1 MITEKIVELKQMV
14 LVVPLPMA
22 TNSKKKI
29 SESDRFSQCVY
40 INRKKARAKIVK
52 REQVLDSQERAF
64 ALFPMDDDV
73 RIDYLEYTMNALA
86 VDYAISRAKENREL
100 TAKII
105 NEQKIALISEGAQ
118 KIVAVVENLIQR
130 LENLSDDQRAHDA
143 FFDMK
148 KSLLSQV
155 HNAICMQ
162 LYLPAMCENE
172 QIDVFKE
179 WKKWVE
185 DSNGNYEI
193 EKLVHYM
200 LSPGNSLMGEIK
212 NLQVV
217 VSHQS

>member
-1 MITEKIVELKQMV
+1 MITEDIVELKQKV

-22 TNSKKKI
+22 ASSKKQI
-29 SESDRFSQCVY
+29 TESDRFSQCVY

-52 REQVLDSQERAF
+52 REQVLESQERAF
-64 ALFPMDDDV
+64 ALFPMDDGI
-73 RIDYLEYTMNALA
+73 RIDYLQYTMNALV

-105 NEQKIALISEGAQ
+105 NEQKIALIGEGAQ
-118 KIVAVVENLIQR
+118 KIVAVIENLIQK
-130 LENLSDDQRAHDA
+130 LENLSDDQRAQDV

-155 HNAICMQ
+155 HNAICVQ
-162 LYLPAMCENE
+162 LYLPSICENE

-179 WKKWVE
+179 WKMWVE

-193 EKLVHYM
+193 EKLIHYM
-200 LSPGNSLMGEIK
+200 LSPGNSLMGEVK
-212 NLQVV
+212 NLQVA
-217 VSHQS
+217 VSHRV